1 MKMDNGL
8 NYSNQLGSDIE
19 KSPKTARFV
28 PRIISWNSTFRC
40 NLRCSHCHMDAREN
54 KNSMELTTREGKDL
68 IDQIADVSRPVL
80 ILSGGEPLLREDI
93 FELAKYATAKG
104 LRVAMGTNG
113 TLIDDKTAKNLLD
126 SGIRKVAIS
135 LDSSKPSLHN
145 ELRGAEDSWARAIEG
160 IKACI
165 RKGVGVQV
173 NTTVTQQNY
182 GDIDN
187 IVSLAQGLGVK
198 DFHVFFLVPTGR
210 GKAIEDVSPLMYE
223 MMVRGILEKYAGGD
237 LVVKPTCAPQFMR
250 IARQMGLE
258 TSRWSRGCIAGLSYC
273 RVYPTG
279 EVTPCPYLPIAL
291 GNIRNTPFKEI
302 WFKSEILEK
311 LRNFDNLKGK
321 CHVCQHRDVC
331 GGCRARAYGL
341 SSSFIDV
348 CGGLHEP
355 RMLAGDFLAE
365 EPWCVYQ
372 PSLSPDNRD
381 RDRGTASK
389 TSVRAFK
396 KGTMWLQ

>member
-1 MKMDNGL
+1 MKMDHGL
-8 NYSNQLGSDIE
+8 HYGNQLGSHTE
-19 KSPKTARFV
+19 KDHKTVSFV
-28 PRIISWNSTFRC
+28 PRLISWNSTFRC
-40 NLRCSHCHMDAREN
+40 NLRCGHCYMDAREN
-54 KNSMELTTREGKDL
+54 KNNMELTTREGKDL
-68 IDQIADVSRPVL
+68 IDQIAEFSRPVL

-93 FELAKYATAKG
+93 FELAEYATVKG

-135 LDSSKPSLHN
+135 LDSSQPSIHN
-145 ELRGAEDSWARAIEG
+145 ELRGEDSWARAIEG

-187 IVSLAQGLGVK
+187 IVSLALGLGVK

-210 GKAIEDVSPLMYE
+210 GKAIEDISPPMYE
-223 MMVRGILEKYAGGD
+223 TMVRAILEKYANRD
-237 LVVKPTCAPQFMR
+237 LIVKPTCAPQFMR
-250 IARQMGLE
+250 IARQMGLQ

-273 RVYPTG
+273 RIYPTG

-291 GNIRNTPFKEI
+291 GNIRNTSLKEI
-302 WFKSEILEK
+302 WFKSKVLEK
-311 LRNFDNLKGK
+311 LRNLDNLKGK
-321 CHVCQHRDVC
+321 CHVCQYRDVC

-355 RMLAGDFLAE
+355 RSISGDFLAE

-372 PSLSPDNRD
+372 PSLSPDNKD
-381 RDRGTASK
+381 RDGGIAK
-389 TSVRAFK
+389 TSVCAFK
-396 KGTMWLQ
+396 E